1 MALNIKRPNGT
12 EDVLPKD
19 VHKWHTIEKIARET
33 AESFGFSE
41 IRIPTFENTDLFLR
55 SVGETT
61 DVVQKEMYTV
71 MAKETKFTLRP
82 EGTAGTIR
90 AMLQNGLLNEA
101 LPQRVFY
108 ILSCF
113 RHERP
118 QAGRLREFHQFGL
131 EMAGSASPAAD
142 AEVISLAKTLLD
154 RLEIKNIE
162 LYINSIGCPTCRAK
176 YHDALR
182 NYFEARKD
190 ELCDTCKDRLVKN
203 PMRILDCKRPVCQEI
218 GKDAPV
224 IIDYLCEECSEHFE
238 KLKKYLTN
246 MGIDFKVNPK
256 IVRGLDYYTK
266 TVFEFV
272 TTEIGAQGTVCG
284 GGRYDGL
291 IEQLGGQHI
300 PALGFAMGI
309 ERLLIVMDKQNCR
322 YLTPK
327 KCDIYFATMGD
338 AALEKAMELS
348 KELREFGYFS
358 EYDLM
363 GRGLK
368 AQMKYANKNGALYTV
383 VLGDNELAEGKA
395 KLKDMEK
402 GDEIEIALDSKFVS
416 NFDSAYFNKM
426 MDSIEDEETVNAFQN
441 LIEEKN

>member
-12 EDVLPKD
+12 EDVIPKN
-19 VHKWHTIEKIARET
+19 VHKWHTVEKIARDV

-61 DVVQKEMYTV
+61 DVVQKEMYSV
-71 MAKETKFTLRP
+71 IAKETKFTLRP

-90 AMLQNGLLNEA
+90 AMLQNGLMNEA
-101 LPQRVFY
+101 MPQRVFY

-131 EMAGSASPAAD
+131 EMAGSQSPSAD

-154 RLEIKNIE
+154 RLGLKNIE
-162 LYINSIGCPTCRAK
+162 LYINSIGCPECRAK
-176 YHDALR
+176 YHAALKE
-182 NYFEARKD
+182 YFESKKL
-190 ELCDTCKDRLVKN
+190 ELCDTCLSRLEKN
-203 PMRILDCKRPVCQEI
+203 PMRILDCKSPICSEI
-218 GKDAPV
+218 AKDAP
-224 IIDYLCEECSEHFE
+224 IILDYLCEECSEHFT
-238 KLKKYLTN
+238 KLQKYLTN
-246 MGIDFKVNPK
+246 LGIAFKVNPK

-291 IEQLGGQHI
+291 IEQLGGQHT

-309 ERLLIVMDKQNCR
+309 ERILITMEKQNCDFLQPR
-322 YLTPK
+322 
-327 KCDIYFATMGD
+327 KCDLYIAPMDD
-338 AALEKAMELS
+338 AALEKAMLIARD
-348 KELREFGYFS
+348 LREYGYWV
-358 EYDLM
+358 EYDVI

-368 AQMKYANKNGALYTV
+368 AQMKYANKIDAAFTI
-383 VLGDNELAEGKA
+383 VLGENELTSGKVKVKNMAKGEELELDLDDNFKNKFDAVCVDNMLGNLDELMKIDNE
-395 KLKDMEK
+395 
-402 GDEIEIALDSKFVS
+402 
-416 NFDSAYFNKM
+416 
-426 MDSIEDEETVNAFQN
+426 
-441 LIEEKN
+441 

>member
-1 MALNIKRPNGT
+1 MAINIKRPNGT

-19 VHKWHTIEKIARET
+19 IHKWHTVEKMARET

-41 IRIPTFENTDLFLR
+41 IRVPTFENTDLFLR

-131 EMAGSASPAAD
+131 EMAGSQSPAAD
-142 AEVISLAKTLLD
+142 AEVISLAKKILD
-154 RLEIKNIE
+154 RLEVKNIE
-162 LYINSIGCPTCRAK
+162 LYINSIGCPSCRAK
-176 YHDALR
+176 YHEALR
-182 NYFEARKD
+182 SFFEARKD
-190 ELCDTCKDRLVKN
+190 ELCETCQERLAKN
-203 PMRILDCKRPVCQEI
+203 PMRILDCKSPICQEI
-218 GKDAPV
+218 GKNAPL
-224 IIDYLCEECSEHFE
+224 IIDYLCEECSDHFE

-246 MGIDFKVNPK
+246 LGIDYKVNPK

-291 IEQLGGQHI
+291 IEQLGGQHV
-300 PALGFAMGI
+300 PALGFGMGI
-309 ERLLIVMDKQNCR
+309 ERLLLVMDKQNCA
-322 YLTPK
+322 YLSPK

-338 AALEKAMELS
+338 AALEKAMEFAGQ
-348 KELREFGYFS
+348 LREYGFYA

-368 AQMKYANKNGALYTV
+368 AQMKYANKIGAAFTM
-383 VLGDNELAEGKA
+383 VLGDNELEEKKA
-395 KLKDMEK
+395 RLKDMESGEEK
-402 GDEIEIALDSKFVS
+402 EILLDDQFIGS
-416 NFDSAYFNKM
+416 FDAAYFDKM
-426 MDSIEDEETVNAFQN
+426 MGSLEDQELLGGQNNTEVN
-441 LIEEKN
+441 K

>member
-1 MALNIKRPNGT
+1 MSINIKRPNGT
-12 EDVLPKD
+12 EDVTPKN

-33 AESFGFSE
+33 AESFGFGE

-71 MAKETKFTLRP
+71 KAKESEFTLRP

-101 LPQRVFY
+101 LPQRAYY

-142 AEVISLAKTLLD
+142 AEVISLAKTMLD
-154 RLEIKNIE
+154 RLGLKNIE

-176 YHDALR
+176 YHEALR
-182 NYFEARKD
+182 NYFNSRKG
-190 ELCDTCKDRLVKN
+190 ELCETCQERLIKN
-203 PMRILDCKRPVCQEI
+203 PMRILDCKSPVCQEI
-218 GKDAPV
+218 GKDAPL
-224 IIDYLCEECSEHFE
+224 ILDYLCEECSDHFE
-238 KLKKYLTN
+238 KLKKYLTYLD
-246 MGIDFKVNPK
+246 IEFKVNPK

-291 IEQLGGQHI
+291 IEQLGGQHT

-309 ERLLIVMDKQNCR
+309 ERLLIVMEKQGCD

-327 KCDIYFATMGD
+327 KCDIYFATMGEN
-338 AALEKAMELS
+338 ALEKAMKLS
-348 KELREFGYFS
+348 KALREYGYFA
-358 EYDLM
+358 EYDMM

-368 AQMKYANKNGALYTV
+368 AQMKYANKINAAFTV
-383 VLGDNELAEGKA
+383 VLGDNELESSTA
-395 KLKDMEK
+395 KLKEMEK
-402 GDEIEIALDSKFVS
+402 GTETDIRLDEKFAPTFEEIYFDKILDIMEEQGGDTLFSFTG
-416 NFDSAYFNKM
+416 
-426 MDSIEDEETVNAFQN
+426 EDN
-441 LIEEKN
+441 

>member
-12 EDVLPKD
+12 EDVIPRD

-33 AESFGFSE
+33 AESYGFGE

-71 MAKETKFTLRP
+71 KAKETEFTLRP
-82 EGTAGTIR
+82 EGTAGSIR

-142 AEVISLAKTLLD
+142 AEVISLASSILR
-154 RLEIKNIE
+154 RLEIKKIK
-162 LYINSIGCPTCRAK
+162 LFINSIGCPTCRAR
-176 YHDALR
+176 YHEALR
-182 NYFEARKD
+182 SYFSARES
-190 ELCDTCKDRLVKN
+190 ELCDTCKERLVKN
-203 PMRILDCKRPVCQEI
+203 PMRLLDCKSPICQEI
-218 GKDAPV
+218 GKDAP
-224 IIDYLCEECSEHFE
+224 IILDYLCEECSDHFE
-238 KLKKYLTN
+238 KLRKYLDSYE
-246 MGIDFKVNPK
+246 IEYEVNPR

-291 IEQLGGQHI
+291 IEQLGGQHV

-309 ERLLIVMDKQNCR
+309 ERLLLVMEKQGCD

-327 KCDIYFATMGD
+327 KCDLYFAAMGD
-338 AALEKAMELS
+338 DAYALAMKLTR
-348 KELREFGYFS
+348 ELRDYGYYAEF
-358 EYDLM
+358 DLM
-363 GRGLK
+363 NRGLK
-368 AQMKYANKNGALYTV
+368 AQMKYANKIGAAFTV
-383 VLGDNELAEGKA
+383 VIGDNEIADGKA
-395 KLKDMEK
+395 KLKNMES
-402 GDEIEIALDSKFVS
+402 GEEYDIPLNEKFLGT
-416 NFDSAYFNKM
+416 FDTYFVDKVMSVFDGIDNP
-426 MDSIEDEETVNAFQN
+426 IP
-441 LIEEKN
+441 L

>member
-1 MALNIKRPNGT
+1 MAVNVKRPNGT

-19 VHKWHTIEKIARET
+19 VHKWHTVEKIARET

-41 IRIPTFENTDLFLR
+41 IRIPTFENTELFMR

-71 MAKETKFTLRP
+71 TAKETKFTLRP

-101 LPQRVFY
+101 LPQRVYY

-131 EMAGSASPAAD
+131 EMAGSQSPSAD
-142 AEVISLAKTLLD
+142 AEVISLAKSILD
-154 RLEIKNIE
+154 RLGLKNIE

-176 YHDALR
+176 YHEALR
-182 NYFEARKD
+182 SYFEARKD
-190 ELCDTCKDRLVKN
+190 ELCDTCHERLEKN
-203 PMRILDCKRPVCQEI
+203 PMRILDCKSPVCQEI
-218 GKDAPV
+218 AKDAPV
-224 IIDYLCEECSEHFE
+224 ILDYLCEECSDHFE
-238 KLKKYLTN
+238 KLKKYLT
-246 MGIDFKVNPK
+246 GLDIDFRVNPK

-291 IEQLGGQHI
+291 IEQLGGQKV

-309 ERLLIVMDKQNCR
+309 ERLLIVMDKQNSEF
-322 YLTPK
+322 LTPRT
-327 KCDIYFATMGD
+327 CDVYFATMGD
-338 AALEKAMELS
+338 DALEKAMQIS
-348 KELREFGYFS
+348 HELREFGYRAEF
-358 EYDLM
+358 DLM
-363 GRGLK
+363 GRGIK
-368 AQMKYANKNGALYTV
+368 AQMKYANKIGSAFTV
-383 VLGDNELAEGKA
+383 VIGDNELENGSVKV
-395 KLKDMEK
+395 KEMET
-402 GDEIEIALDSKFVS
+402 GNEVEIALDDKFRA
-416 NFDSAYFNKM
+416 NFESLYFNKM
-426 MDSIEDEETVNAFQN
+426 MNSLEDEELLNNFTNGEN
-441 LIEEKN
+441 K